1 MAGGLSSSRNHFPTL
16 MTRTITGTFFTD
28 RFGSNVVTMRG
39 GGTNM
44 IRFHSFVHPRIIII
58 TPIAKDSNTSF
69 MHINGRTLMYAHV
82 FLVGPNDTRRGALT
96 CLILLQRLISI
107 TMLCIVPILHL
118 HFHAPICGLCSCFL
132 CFSLLQ
138 NIFHEFCVHI
148 LESLYGLS
156 DAQEDFLGAG
166 VQAEAQAQAEA
177 GAG

>member
-1 MAGGLSSSRNHFPTL
+1 
-16 MTRTITGTFFTD
+16 
-28 RFGSNVVTMRG
+28 
-39 GGTNM
+39 M

-107 TMLCIVPILHL
+107 TMLCIMPILHL

-156 DAQEDFLGAG
+156 DVQEDFLGAG
-166 VQAEAQAQAEA
+166 VLVVLLHPQLGLLCVYPMVCGIVLAVLFRPHVFQLLLSALC
-177 GAG
+177 